1 MQCHHAH
8 VLEKTITGS
17 RILVGACGSI
27 LFLLEFYQRDCARM
41 AHGGPSYEG
50 EWPVYLIF
58 SWADQPMKKI
68 R

>member
-1 MQCHHAH
+1 MQCLHAH

-41 AHGGPSYEG
+41 ANGGPSDED
-50 EWPVYLIF
+50 EWPVDLNF
-58 SWADQPMKKI
+58 SWADQPMKKL